1 MRSLDIPLADT
12 FVDTMSGLIV
22 ECKKRIFSE
31 ALDPASVNP
40 HFATLR
46 NAFNLTVQRWECV
59 SEIRSDPYRLNGG
72 SQRMRSM
79 ANTGRREPYTWRLL
93 AVASR

>member
-46 NAFNLTVQRWECV
+46 NAFNLTVH
-59 SEIRSDPYRLNGG
+59 GG
-72 SQRMRSM
+72 SVSVKS
-79 ANTGRREPYTWRLL
+79 
-93 AVASR
+93 VAIRID